1 MEQETEVLPNMDVNE
16 AQLDKFFETGGEL
29 PAEEVTQEEAPAV
42 ENDSQPEEPQ
52 AVSEAKDKT
61 DKVVPYGALHEE
73 RERRKELQRT
83 VADEQARV
91 RKLEEAFQK
100 VLERQ
105 NSNPAPVPNYEDDPT
120 EALRVKTEQL
130 ERTLQ
135 NHNQTLTQQQQQAEN
150 QRQYGEFVDRYA
162 ASAQAYKAENPEFA
176 PAYNH
181 LMQTRLD
188 ELIAMGYNQAEAVN
202 IRTQDEIAIA
212 AKAYADGV
220 NPGERLYALAKM
232 RGFSQAQPQAQA
244 PIADAAQKLD
254 QLEKGL
260 NASKSLS
267 NASGQATTE
276 LTLEALASM
285 EDADFDKAWEKVMK
299 GVR

>member
-1 MEQETEVLPNMDVNE
+1 MSDTAEVLPNMDVNE
-16 AQLDKFFETGGEL
+16 EQFDKFFETGGEL

-52 AVSEAKDKT
+52 AVEVKDKI

-83 VADEQARV
+83 VQEEQARV

-135 NHNQTLTQQQQQAEN
+135 NHNQTLTQQQQQVEN
-150 QRQYGEFVDRYA
+150 QRQYSEFVDRYA

-188 ELIAMGYNQAEAVN
+188 ELMAMGYNQAEAVN

-220 NPGERLYALAKM
+220 NPGERIYALAKM
-232 RGFSQAQPQAQA
+232 RGYSTPQPQAA
-244 PIADAAQKLD
+244 PATQKLD
-254 QLEKGL
+254 QLERGL

-267 NASGQATTE
+267 DASGKASTE

-285 EDADFDKAWEKVMK
+285 QDDEFDKAWEKVMK